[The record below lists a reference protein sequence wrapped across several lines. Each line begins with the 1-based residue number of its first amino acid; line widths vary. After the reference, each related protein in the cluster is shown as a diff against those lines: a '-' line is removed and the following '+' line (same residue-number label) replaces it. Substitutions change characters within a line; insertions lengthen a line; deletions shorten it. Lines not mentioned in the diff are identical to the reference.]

1 MNRALKVMID
11 RVLKEE
17 TKNIL
22 DEIDTIINKD
32 GMGNALTHDSK
43 KGDTKPGRNQFKSLM
58 DAAGKASC
66 VEELVLFL
74 AYQSSKGNGWQNK
87 VNKDIL
93 PPMLVLI

>member
-32 GMGNALTHDSK
+32 GMGNALTRGS
-43 KGDTKPGRNQFKSLM
+43 
-58 DAAGKASC
+58 
-66 VEELVLFL
+66 
-74 AYQSSKGNGWQNK
+74 
-87 VNKDIL
+87 
-93 PPMLVLI
+93 